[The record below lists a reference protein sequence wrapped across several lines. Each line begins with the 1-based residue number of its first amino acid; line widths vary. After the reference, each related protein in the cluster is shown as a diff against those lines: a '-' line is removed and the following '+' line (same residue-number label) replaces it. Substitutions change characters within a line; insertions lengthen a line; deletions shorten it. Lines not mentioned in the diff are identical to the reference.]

1 MSYEQQQLEGAAD
14 VMHNVVV
21 DRKNNSDSPSDEN
34 EYQTAFDQY

>member
-14 VMHNVVV
+14 VLQNVV